1 MTRHERA
8 RRRSVALPLVAAA
21 AVAVAACE
29 SPPDLPV
36 AAESLMAIGA
46 DALIFG
52 MENYLTADGV
62 RSGVVRADS
71 AYQFNDSSVNHLFG
85 VDMELFNEE
94 GRPRAHLTAETGIL
108 QQRTE
113 EMVARG
119 NVVLRV
125 QEQGVVVETS
135 ELYYDPQGERIWSD
149 SVSTLRRNG
158 QTQRGTCFQSD
169 LQFTAITVCEPVGSI
184 IGRDG
189 PGGSGGGTQSPR
201 NPGNDR

>member
-1 MTRHERA
+1 MPLMA
-8 RRRSVALPLVAAA
+8 AGALAL
-21 AVAVAACE
+21 AACE
-29 SPPDLPV
+29 SQPDTPV
-36 AAESLMAIGA
+36 AAENLIAIGA

-85 VDMELFNEE
+85 VDMTLFDDD
-94 GRPRAHLTAETGIL
+94 GRPRAHLTAETGVL

-135 ELYYDPQGERIWSD
+135 ELFYDPQGERIWSD
-149 SVSTLRRNG
+149 SASTMRRNG
-158 QTQRGTCFQSD
+158 QTQRGTCFESD
-169 LQFTAITVCEPVGSI
+169 LQFTNVRVCDPVGAI
-184 IGRDG
+184 IGRDD
-189 PGGSGGGTQSPR
+189 PGAGSGGNGQGPR
-201 NPGNDR
+201 NPGNRP

>member
-1 MTRHERA
+1 MM
-8 RRRSVALPLVAAA
+8 RRALPLLAAA
-21 AVAVAACE
+21 LVGVAACE
-29 SPPDLPV
+29 SPPEVPV
-36 AAESLMAIGA
+36 AAEGFMAIGA

-85 VDMELFNEE
+85 VDMTLFDDD
-94 GRPRAHLTAETGIL
+94 GRPRAHLTAESGVL

-135 ELYYDPQGERIWSD
+135 ELFYDPQGERIWSD

-169 LQFTAITVCEPVGSI
+169 LQFTAISVCQPVGAI

-189 PGGSGGGTQSPR
+189 PGTDGGGQGPR
-201 NPGNDR
+201 NPGNRP